1 MRGGAKARGVGIGAT
16 IPQIQSAFPQAN
28 IDHSTEQLF
37 GITLVKIPK
46 TGGGRIQFAVDVD
59 TDKTTLIAVP
69 NVAFCE

>member
-1 MRGGAKARGVGIGAT
+1 MRAGAEARGVGIGAT
-16 IPQIQSAFPQAN
+16 ISDIKTAFPKAKV
-28 IDHSTEQLF
+28 DKSTEDLF

-46 TGGGRIQFAVDVD
+46 DRGGRMQFAVDVD

>member
-16 IPQIQSAFPQAN
+16 IAQIQSAFPQAT

-37 GITLVKIPK
+37 GITLVKVPK
-46 TGGGRIQFAVDVD
+46 SGGGRIQFAVDVD

-69 NVAFCE
+69 HLAFCE